1 MPSGVWPL
9 AWGREVQVASWR
21 IGRARELVGSVR
33 VQGAKNSVLKLMAA
47 TLLAP
52 GEHRLSNVPRIT
64 DVEVMSVLL
73 ESLGCEVRFVGDN
86 ELAIVVPEAVALGD
100 TPDPVAAGSIRA
112 SVVLLGPLVA
122 RTGQVELASP
132 GGDDFGVRPIDLH
145 ELALSAMGAT
155 VEYRDG
161 RVIAKADGL
170 VGAELTFEFPSH
182 TATDNV
188 LMAAVTARGRTV
200 LENAAREPEVV
211 DLAEALISMG
221 AKIEGAGTSRIVIE
235 GVERLAPMR
244 HCVIGD
250 RVVAATFL
258 AAVGMTGGEVRL
270 EGVTPGHVTVLVRK
284 LAQAGVECEPGDDWL
299 VARAGPRPRATDIQT
314 LPYPGV
320 ATDYKPML
328 VAMLARADGV
338 SVVSEN
344 LFPGRFR
351 YLDELRRFGANLIC
365 EGHHIVIRGEPSLV
379 GAQASA
385 HDIRAGAALVVAA
398 LGADGESQV
407 DHVEHIQRGYEQLEV
422 HLGALGA
429 PIEVVP

>member
-1 MPSGVWPL
+1 
-9 AWGREVQVASWR
+9 VASWR
-21 IGRARELVGSVR
+21 IGRAHELVGSVR

-52 GEHRLSNVPRIT
+52 GEHRLANVPRIT
-64 DVEVMSVLL
+64 DVAVMATIL
-73 ESLGCEVRFVGDN
+73 ESLGCRVHFVGDDG
-86 ELAIVVPEAVALGD
+86 LVIVVPEAAALGD
-100 TPDPVAAGSIRA
+100 MPDPVAAGSIRA

-122 RTGQVELASP
+122 RIGRVELASP

-145 ELALSAMGAT
+145 ELALTSMGAT

-161 RVIAKADGL
+161 RVLAKADGL
-170 VGAELTFEFPSH
+170 TGAALTFEFPSH

-221 AKIEGAGTSRIVIE
+221 ARIEGAGTSRIVIE
-235 GVERLAPMR
+235 GVERLRPMR
-244 HCVIGD
+244 HRVVGD

-258 AAVGMTGGEVRL
+258 AAVGMTGGEVQL
-270 EGVTPGHVTVLVRK
+270 TGVVPAHLTVLLRK
-284 LAQAGVECEPGDDWL
+284 LAQAGLELEVEPERL
-299 VARAGPRPRATDIQT
+299 VARAGERPRATDIQT

-365 EGHHIVIRGEPSLV
+365 EGHHIVIRGEPALM
-379 GAQASA
+379 GTRATA

-407 DHVEHIQRGYEQLEV
+407 DCIEHIQRGYEGLEH
-422 HLGALGA
+422 HLAALGA
-429 PIEVVP
+429 PIEVVA

>member
-1 MPSGVWPL
+1 M
-9 AWGREVQVASWR
+9 ASWR
-21 IGRARELVGSVR
+21 IGRARELVGVVR

-52 GEHRLSNVPRIT
+52 GEHRLANVPRIT
-64 DVEVMSVLL
+64 DVEVMSAIL
-73 ESLGCEVRFVGDN
+73 ESLGCRVRFVGSN
-86 ELAIVVPEAVALGD
+86 ELAIVVPEALALGD

-122 RTGQVELASP
+122 RTGRVELTSP
-132 GGDDFGVRPIDLH
+132 GGDDFGARPIDLH
-145 ELALSAMGAT
+145 ELALTSMGAR
-155 VEYRDG
+155 VEYREG
-161 RVIAKADGL
+161 RVVAKADGL
-170 VGAELTFEFPSH
+170 VGTELTFEFPSH

-211 DLAEALISMG
+211 DLAEALGAMG
-221 AKIEGAGTSRIVIE
+221 AHIEGAGTSRIVIE
-235 GVERLAPMR
+235 GVERLRPMR
-244 HCVIGD
+244 HRVVGD

-270 EGVTPGHVTVLVRK
+270 EGVVPGHLTVLLRK
-284 LAQAGVECEPGDDWL
+284 LAQVGLELEVEPELL
-299 VARAGPRPRATDIQT
+299 VARAGNRPRATDIQT
-314 LPYPGV
+314 LPFPGV

-365 EGHHIVIRGEPSLV
+365 EGHHIVIRGEPSLT
-379 GAQASA
+379 GAQAIA

-407 DHVEHIQRGYEQLEV
+407 DRIEHIQRGYEGLEH
-422 HLGALGA
+422 HLAALGA
-429 PIEVVP
+429 PIEVMA